1 MHMVDK
7 REACT
12 HWLATLGTIP
22 CFGRHRESARP
33 WSLASDSA
41 SLNYLNAP
49 HSTPAAECLSMSIA
63 NIQCQTSFRLVTAVA
78 GFISVLAP
86 TCTNFPTLVTLGLVD
101 IEGDPF
107 ASKASS
113 KATTLHRTATS
124 YETVCAI
131 AYSAH
136 SRLRQL
142 ARNASFAQSS
152 LHDPNPLATLQT
164 PQTRLHIA

>member
-1 MHMVDK
+1 LFFLHT
-7 REACT
+7 RTCTYAHGRQTRGLHTLACNFGQHSLIWEAPRICT
-12 HWLATLGTIP
+12 T
-22 CFGRHRESARP
+22 
-33 WSLASDSA
+33 LASDFT

-49 HSTPAAECLSMSIA
+49 HPTPAAECLSISIA

-86 TCTNFPTLVTLGLVD
+86 ACTNFPTLVTLSLVD
-101 IEGDPF
+101 IEGDPS

-124 YETVCAI
+124 HETVCAI

-136 SRLRQL
+136 SRPRQL
-142 ARNASFAQSS
+142 ARNA
-152 LHDPNPLATLQT
+152 
-164 PQTRLHIA
+164 